1 MNPLMAFYRILLM
14 TRMGFTT
21 WFRTQEILVRIFVS
35 SILYIAVFGLIFSR
49 LSYPGYIAY
58 IVPGAVST
66 YSAMLPIY
74 PVGTLIHIAMGRGG
88 YYAYMLP
95 VPRWSIVAVRIIVSL
110 VLVVIASINTIAS
123 YWILAGYPNP
133 ALLISILPAITLT
146 ISISLFYASLAY
158 IIRDV
163 PKYFT
168 LIPSLSTILSIASTA
183 YYPPASLSYIPSI
196 LREIIEIN
204 PISLSADI
212 SRILLGVLD
221 GEITIKI
228 AILAIE
234 LTIISIPLSMVL
246 ARKLEF

>member
-1 MNPLMAFYRILLM
+1 M

-21 WFRTQEILVRIFVS
+21 WFRVQETLVSVFVS

-58 IVPGAVST
+58 IVPGVVST
-66 YSAMLPIY
+66 YSAMFPIY

-110 VLVVIASINTIAS
+110 VLMILASINTIAS
-123 YWILAGYPNP
+123 YWILAGSPNP
-133 ALLISILPAITLT
+133 ALLISILPTAALT
-146 ISISLFYASLAY
+146 ISISLLYASLAY

-163 PKYFT
+163 PRYFT

-183 YYPPASLSYIPSI
+183 YYPPTSLSYMPPI

-221 GEITIKI
+221 GEITTKI

-234 LTIISIPLSMVL
+234 LTVISIPPSMVL